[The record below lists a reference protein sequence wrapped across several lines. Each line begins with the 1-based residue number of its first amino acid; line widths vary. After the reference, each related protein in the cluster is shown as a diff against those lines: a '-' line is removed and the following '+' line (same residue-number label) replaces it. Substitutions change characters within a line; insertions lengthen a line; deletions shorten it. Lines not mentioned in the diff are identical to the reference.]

1 MRSNMTDQARE
12 AASDVNDAAIN
23 QALASIGG
31 RIRELRQS
39 RSWTLQALAD
49 ATNLS
54 PGMLSLVERG
64 RASPSIGSLIIIANV
79 LEVPMSDL
87 LAENQD
93 ANENIVVR
101 ASEAH
106 AIETSQHV
114 IRRLLKEDEG
124 RGVSFAINEYEPRT
138 GSSDLPISHE
148 GFEYGFVLEGKL
160 SVEVDQTK
168 YLLEA
173 GDLISYSSRR
183 PHRIWN
189 HSSQKVRTLWIN
201 LKRD

>member
-1 MRSNMTDQARE
+1 MIQT
-12 AASDVNDAAIN
+12 
-23 QALASIGG
+23 LAVIGG

-39 RSWTLQALAD
+39 RNWTLQALAD
-49 ATNLS
+49 ATKLS

-79 LEVPMSDL
+79 LDVTMSDL
-87 LAENQD
+87 LADDQEID
-93 ANENIVVR
+93 EKIVVR
-101 ASEAH
+101 ASEAQ

-114 IRRLLKEDEG
+114 IRRLLKEDQG
-124 RGVSFAINEYEPRT
+124 RGVSVAINEYEPHT
-138 GSSDLPISHE
+138 GSSESPISHE

-168 YLLEA
+168 HLLET